1 MKPKVLRG
9 LKGTDL
15 KATWALIDETI
26 DKDIKIKSV
35 GVYHDDQEGIIR
47 GKNTIFIV
55 EVDGWR
61 IAHLGD
67 LGHILTPPQL
77 KRIGQV
83 DVVMVPVG
91 GIYTLNGSEANKV
104 VEQLK
109 PKEYIFPMHYGTS
122 IFEDILT
129 ADEFIDIRERQ
140 DKNKVV
146 RLSESEKDPA
156 KRENIIALNRDGSRP
171 RPLVVQLHYW
181 EKTEKEEKKEKKKKS

>member
-122 IFEDILT
+122 IFED
-129 ADEFIDIRERQ
+129 
-140 DKNKVV
+140 
-146 RLSESEKDPA
+146 
-156 KRENIIALNRDGSRP
+156 
-171 RPLVVQLHYW
+171 
-181 EKTEKEEKKEKKKKS
+181 